1 MKARPKKS
9 LQRPGN
15 QGIRCKQLAVCVC
28 SMMFPH
34 GDAGG
39 PAAEKEINGDHRKSV
54 DTAPELSRM
63 FWIWTATILLPLML
77 FGTANRTIEVPKM
90 DHKWL
95 GHAGSLMA
103 TNTRNTIFFDGTHHK
118 FQAGVWPCFSP
129 RVLTNSWP
137 QETYAM
143 MGINLEV
150 MLQEMRASADVL
162 PAAGEPG
169 GDGLLG

>member
-1 MKARPKKS
+1 M
-9 LQRPGN
+9 
-15 QGIRCKQLAVCVC
+15 
-28 SMMFPH
+28 
-34 GDAGG
+34 
-39 PAAEKEINGDHRKSV
+39 
-54 DTAPELSRM
+54 
-63 FWIWTATILLPLML
+63 
-77 FGTANRTIEVPKM
+77 
-90 DHKWL
+90 
-95 GHAGSLMA
+95 AGSCWVIDGNKH
-103 TNTRNTIFFDGTHHK
+103 TKHHFFDGTHHK
-118 FQAGVWPCFSP
+118 FQAVWPCFSP